1 MTDNE
6 LIEAMARAICRF
18 ENRDPDEMT
27 YKFDGGVPQ
36 PFTPVWKG
44 FIDHMRAALDAIR
57 PEIDRRIAEARNAA
71 LEEAAMIIETSGR
84 DGYGDS
90 GKIRALKHE

>member
-1 MTDNE
+1 MTDDE
-6 LIEAMARAICRF
+6 MIESMARAICKF
-18 ENRDPDEMT
+18 QNRDPDIMT
-27 YKFDGGVPQ
+27 YINDAGEQRPYGPA
-36 PFTPVWKG
+36 WNW
-44 FIDHMRAALDAIR
+44 FINETNAALAAIR

-90 GKIRALKHE
+90 GKIRALKS